1 MRYHLMMR
9 TPRPRRLLQVSAVLI
24 AGLAAAVPTA
34 SAAVTFTPCA
44 DHADFECA
52 TVTVPLDRTGQVPGT
67 VPLHVERQRGTGGR
81 PTAWIGLAG
90 GPGQSGAD
98 LAQNTWKRLGA
109 PVAGTDQILT
119 FDQRGTGQSGLI
131 DCSPAFAKASSQAQA
146 TALCGA
152 QVGSARPFYTTTDS
166 VADLDA
172 VREAA
177 GAGKVV
183 LVGVSYGTYVALRYA
198 RTHPDRVAALVLDST
213 VPLGGVSQWNA
224 ATYAAVP
231 RILRTLCAGGAC
243 SFTKDPVADMK
254 TVAAR
259 MRSGARGGVFVSAS
273 GRRSTQRL
281 GGPSMLFSLLLD
293 GDFSPQARAYV
304 PSAMTSARAGDWAPL
319 VRLIGL
325 DFGVGADAV
334 ARATNPQSQES
345 DGLFLA
351 TSCTDTSLP
360 WLPSAPVAA
369 RIGALRGAADALVP
383 AAFRPFDTTTAL
395 ETSAGNRCAS
405 WPATAAAPFTDTG
418 APLNVPALLISGGAD
433 IRTPTEDAERT
444 RALIPGAAL
453 VSVTGVGH
461 YVLGNDP
468 TGCAFTAYT
477 RFLTAVAPGDP
488 CTGKD
493 GAATTQGVAP
503 LRLAD
508 VPTLG
513 RAGTAGRVAR
523 AAARTMADAL
533 ASARIPNRTN
543 NTVRIGGLRGGRIT
557 ATFSSTAERV
567 TLRGT
572 EFVPGIRVSGTITS
586 TRSSLRATMTVNG
599 GPRSRRGTVRIVDN
613 RLTATIGGRRI
624 TSVGGKRSASAAS
637 AAGPAWADTPLL
649 RPGVDIG

>member
-1 MRYHLMMR
+1 M
-9 TPRPRRLLQVSAVLI
+9 
-24 AGLAAAVPTA
+24 
-34 SAAVTFTPCA
+34 
-44 DHADFECA
+44 
-52 TVTVPLDRTGQVPGT
+52 
-67 VPLHVERQRGTGGR
+67 
-81 PTAWIGLAG
+81 
-90 GPGQSGAD
+90 
-98 LAQNTWKRLGA
+98 
-109 PVAGTDQILT
+109 
-119 FDQRGTGQSGLI
+119 
-131 DCSPAFAKASSQAQA
+131 
-146 TALCGA
+146 
-152 QVGSARPFYTTTDS
+152 
-166 VADLDA
+166 
-172 VREAA
+172 
-177 GAGKVV
+177 

-508 VPTLG
+508 AADPRPG
-513 RAGTAGRVAR
+513 GTAGASAR
-523 AAARTMADAL
+523 AAARTMADTGQRPHPEP
-533 ASARIPNRTN
+533 SRE
-543 NTVRIGGLRGGRIT
+543 NTARIGGLRGGRIT
-557 ATFSSTAERV
+557 TIASLSTAER
-567 TLRGT
+567 RDAAAA
-572 EFVPGIRVSGTITS
+572 PGSNAGHPRLGERSPRTALSCGEA
-586 TRSSLRATMTVNG
+586 TRDRTTAA
-599 GPRSRRGTVRIVDN
+599 RSRSGHR
-613 RLTATIGGRRI
+613 AHRRQPAH
-624 TSVGGKRSASAAS
+624 GDHRRAPDHLRRRRRSASPPPRPLEAACGS
-637 AAGPAWADTPLL
+637 DG
-649 RPGVDIG
+649 RCCSPGVDIS